1 MATYCRHG
9 EGLVVLT
16 TRSAEPDLN
25 VLVYVRDGVIVSAE
39 INLATTERE
48 IIEER
53 LAEHPPRLGRI
64 TARQVQASLRV
75 PFDEE
80 SDKSDGT
87 LGSEDTDTDAEEDDY
102 EDEDED

>member
-9 EGLVVLT
+9 DGLVVLT
-16 TRSAEPDLN
+16 TRSAEPGS

-75 PFDEE
+75 PFDED
-80 SDKSDGT
+80 SDSDDCT
-87 LGSEDTDTDAEEDDY
+87 LGSEDTSTSDDLDDY
-102 EDEDED
+102 EDDEDD

>member
-80 SDKSDGT
+80 SDESDGT
-87 LGSEDTDTDAEEDDY
+87 LGSEDTDAEEDDDY
-102 EDEDED
+102 EEDED

>member
-39 INLATTERE
+39 IHLATTERK

-75 PFDEE
+75 SFDEE
-80 SDKSDGT
+80 SDSDDCT
-87 LGSEDTDTDAEEDDY
+87 LGSEGTDAEEDDDY
-102 EDEDED
+102 EDEDD

>member
-9 EGLVVLT
+9 DGLVVLT
-16 TRSAEPDLN
+16 TRSAEPGTT

-39 INLATTERE
+39 TNLTTTERE

-75 PFDEE
+75 PFDEDSDE
-80 SDKSDGT
+80 SDCT
-87 LGSEDTDTDAEEDDY
+87 LGSEDTSTSDDLDDDY
-102 EDEDED
+102 EDEDD